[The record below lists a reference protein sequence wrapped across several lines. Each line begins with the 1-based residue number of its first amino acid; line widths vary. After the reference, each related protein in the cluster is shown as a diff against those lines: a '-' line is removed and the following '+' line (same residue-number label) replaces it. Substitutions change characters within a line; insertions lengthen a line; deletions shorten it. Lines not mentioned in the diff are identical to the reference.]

1 MPSRMVSSIQ
11 HNEMLTNNNEDK
23 PMTQYSVNYDWL
35 MTHFNQVMNNHQEL
49 GKALRKA
56 GPIDEKSSQLIQLAA
71 AAAIRA
77 EGGVHSHVKRALNLG
92 ATPEEIYH
100 AIILLTSTIGFPSA
114 AAALSWARDII
125 EG

>member
-1 MPSRMVSSIQ
+1 
-11 HNEMLTNNNEDK
+11 
-23 PMTQYSVNYDWL
+23 MTQYSVNYDWL
-35 MTHFNQVMNNHQEL
+35 MTQFNQVMNSHQEL

-71 AAAIRA
+71 AAAVRS

-100 AIILLTSTIGFPSA
+100 AIILLTSTIGFPST